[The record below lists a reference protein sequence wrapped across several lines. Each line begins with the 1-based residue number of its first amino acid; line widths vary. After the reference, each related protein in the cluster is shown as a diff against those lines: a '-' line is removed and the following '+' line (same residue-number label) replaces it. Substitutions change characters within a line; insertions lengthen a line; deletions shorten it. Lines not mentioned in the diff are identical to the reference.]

1 MTKSLGKS
9 VGIPIVETTLN
20 VSINEYNYGAL
31 ISEKTLPTNF
41 TPQSNHYAA
50 NTIWFRG
57 EITKLGSKLCKID
70 TIYQLGDIFT

>member
-50 NTIWFRG
+50 KNI
-57 EITKLGSKLCKID
+57 
-70 TIYQLGDIFT
+70 